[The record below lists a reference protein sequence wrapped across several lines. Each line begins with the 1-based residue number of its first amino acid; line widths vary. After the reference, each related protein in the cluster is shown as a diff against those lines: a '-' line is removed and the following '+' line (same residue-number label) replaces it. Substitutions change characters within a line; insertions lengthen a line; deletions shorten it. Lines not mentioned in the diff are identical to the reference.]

1 MYFYLHKYWPGLR
14 FSEMICKRGTTVS
27 LTVEQDTLQNELKD
41 TWPSE
46 LIPHICFISL
56 YPSQIPSNWF
66 WIVIFIL
73 NKLPLLIVKVHCAT
87 QFSYRANDR
96 KGAGGGGRK
105 KKPQANKK
113 PQTVKTTFALWSEGM
128 RGYTRQPNARV
139 VSCTTYPS
147 TLGTLSPVY
156 SILYRC
162 IRRDSPCPV
171 EEIKSVEFL

>member
-1 MYFYLHKYWPGLR
+1 MQYVVADLFSGEWLLKKSTTYAWIHGNCTYMYFYLHKYWPGLR

-96 KGAGGGGRK
+96 KGAWGGGGERK
-105 KKPQANKK
+105 KNHK
-113 PQTVKTTFALWSEGM
+113 
-128 RGYTRQPNARV
+128 
-139 VSCTTYPS
+139 
-147 TLGTLSPVY
+147 
-156 SILYRC
+156 
-162 IRRDSPCPV
+162 
-171 EEIKSVEFL
+171 